1 MKKIII
7 SVAVG
12 LCAVTAH
19 TQESNVILDYNSISL
34 GYFQHID
41 VARDNLD
48 AHGAGLSGSLRT
60 GNIVITGEL
69 GYSEVEDIDIDF
81 FGVGGGVGYIYEVEE
96 RLHLVGSISLKYQDI
111 DVDEKYQDI
120 DADEYWEVEP
130 EVAANFA
137 ISDKWGASV
146 SIGYSDPFDSDL
158 DIDGLWYI
166 DIGTTFEVAENVG
179 LTVLTEFREERGYS
193 FFGIGLEYH
202 L

>member
-41 VARDNLD
+41 VARDKD
-48 AHGAGLSGSLRT
+48 AHGAGLLGSLRT

-69 GYSEVEDIDIDF
+69 GYSEVEDIDIDL

-111 DVDEKYQDI
+111 DV
-120 DADEYWEVEP
+120 DEYWEVEP

>member
-1 MKKIII
+1 
-7 SVAVG
+7 
-12 LCAVTAH
+12 L
-19 TQESNVILDYNSISL
+19 
-34 GYFQHID
+34 
-41 VARDNLD
+41 
-48 AHGAGLSGSLRT
+48 GSLRT

-69 GYSEVEDIDIDF
+69 GYSEVEDIDIDL

-96 RLHLVGSISLKYQDI
+96 RLHLVGSISLKYQDF
-111 DVDEKYQDI
+111 DVG
-120 DADEYWEVEP
+120 EYWEVEP

-179 LTVLTEFREERGYS
+179 LTVLTEFREERGYA
-193 FFGIGLEYH
+193 FLGIGLEYH
-202 L
+202 F

>member
-34 GYFQHID
+34 GYGQQID
-41 VARDNLD
+41 VAGDKD
-48 AHGAGLSGSLRT
+48 AHGAGLLGSIRT
-60 GNIVITGEL
+60 GNVVLTGEL
-69 GYSEVEDIDIDF
+69 GYSEVEDIDIDL

-96 RLHLVGSISLKYQDI
+96 RLHLVGSISLKYQDF
-111 DVDEKYQDI
+111 DLG
-120 DADEYWEVEP
+120 EYWEVEP

-179 LTVLTEFREERGYS
+179 LTVLTEFREERGYA
-193 FFGIGLEYH
+193 FLGIGLGYH
-202 L
+202 F

>member
-34 GYFQHID
+34 GYGQQID
-41 VARDNLD
+41 VAGDKD
-48 AHGAGLSGSLRT
+48 AHGAGLLGSIRT
-60 GNIVITGEL
+60 GNVVVTGEL
-69 GYSEVEDIDIDF
+69 GYSEVEDIDIHL

-96 RLHLVGSISLKYQDI
+96 RLHLVGSISLKYQDF
-111 DVDEKYQDI
+111 DVG
-120 DADEYWEVEP
+120 EYWEVEP

-137 ISDKWGASV
+137 ISDKWVASV

-179 LTVLTEFREERGYS
+179 LTVLTEFREERGYA
-193 FFGIGLEYH
+193 FLGIGLEYH
-202 L
+202 F

>member
-12 LCAVTAH
+12 LFAVTAH

-41 VARDNLD
+41 VAGDKD

-69 GYSEVEDIDIDF
+69 GYSEVEDIDIDL

-111 DVDEKYQDI
+111 DVDE
-120 DADEYWEVEP
+120 YWEVEP
-130 EVAANFA
+130 WV
-137 ISDKWGASV
+137 WG
-146 SIGYSDPFDSDL
+146 IC
-158 DIDGLWYI
+158 
-166 DIGTTFEVAENVG
+166 
-179 LTVLTEFREERGYS
+179 
-193 FFGIGLEYH
+193 
-202 L
+202 

>member
-1 MKKIII
+1 MKNIII

-19 TQESNVILDYNSISL
+19 TQESNVILDYSSISL
-34 GYFQHID
+34 GYVQHID
-41 VARDNLD
+41 VVGDKD
-48 AHGAGLSGSLRT
+48 AHGAGLLGSIRT
-60 GNIVITGEL
+60 GNVVLTGEL
-69 GYSEVEDIDIDF
+69 GYSEVEDIDIDL

-111 DVDEKYQDI
+111 DV
-120 DADEYWEVEP
+120 DEYWEVEP

-179 LTVLTEFREERGYS
+179 LTVLTEFREERGYA
-193 FFGIGLEYH
+193 FLGIGLEYH
-202 L
+202 F

>member
-41 VARDNLD
+41 VAGDKD
-48 AHGAGLSGSLRT
+48 AHGGGLLGSLRT

-69 GYSEVEDIDIDF
+69 GYSEVEDIDIDL

-111 DVDEKYQDI
+111 DVDEDGWLG
-120 DADEYWEVEP
+120 ASYWEVEP

-146 SIGYSDPFDSDL
+146 SIGYSDPIDSDL

-166 DIGTTFEVAENVG
+166 DIRTTFEVAENVG
-179 LTVLTEFREERGYS
+179 LTVLTEFREERGYA
-193 FFGIGLEYH
+193 FLGIGLEYH
-202 L
+202 F

>member
-1 MKKIII
+1 
-7 SVAVG
+7 
-12 LCAVTAH
+12 
-19 TQESNVILDYNSISL
+19 
-34 GYFQHID
+34 
-41 VARDNLD
+41 
-48 AHGAGLSGSLRT
+48 
-60 GNIVITGEL
+60 L
-69 GYSEVEDIDIDF
+69 GYSEVEDIDIDL
-81 FGVGGGVGYIYEVEE
+81 FGVGGGVGYIYGVEE

-111 DVDEKYQDI
+111 DVDE
-120 DADEYWEVEP
+120 YWEVEP

-137 ISDKWGASV
+137 ISNKWGASV

>member
-34 GYFQHID
+34 GYGQQID
-41 VARDNLD
+41 VAGDKD
-48 AHGAGLSGSLRT
+48 AHGAGLLGSIRT
-60 GNIVITGEL
+60 GNVVLTGEL
-69 GYSEVEDIDIDF
+69 GYSEVEDIDIDL

-111 DVDEKYQDI
+111 DV
-120 DADEYWEVEP
+120 DEYWEVEP

-158 DIDGLWYI
+158 DIDGVWYI

>member
-19 TQESNVILDYNSISL
+19 TQESNVILDYNSITL
-34 GYFQHID
+34 GYAQQID
-41 VARDNLD
+41 IYDSKD
-48 AHGAGLSGSLRT
+48 AHGAGLLGSLRT
-60 GNIVITGEL
+60 GNIVVSGGL
-69 GYSEVEDIDIDF
+69 GYYSLEDYDIDQFEI
-81 FGVGGGVGYIYEVEE
+81 GGGIGYVYEVEE
-96 RLHLVGSISLKYQDI
+96 RLHLVPSISLKYVDNDI
-111 DVDEKYQDI
+111 EEHWLAVP
-120 DADEYWEVEP
+120 A
-130 EVAANFA
+130 VAANFA

-179 LTVLTEFREERGYS
+179 LTVLTEFREERGYA
-193 FFGIGLEYH
+193 FLGIGLEYH
-202 L
+202 F

>member
-12 LCAVTAH
+12 LFAVTAH

-41 VARDNLD
+41 VAGDKD

-69 GYSEVEDIDIDF
+69 GYSEVEDIDIDL

-111 DVDEKYQDI
+111 DVDE
-120 DADEYWEVEP
+120 YWEVEP

-137 ISDKWGASV
+137 ISNKWGASV

>member
-1 MKKIII
+1 MKNIII

-34 GYFQHID
+34 GYGQQID
-41 VARDNLD
+41 VAGDKD
-48 AHGAGLSGSLRT
+48 AHGAGLLGSIRT
-60 GNIVITGEL
+60 GNVVLTGEL
-69 GYSEVEDIDIDF
+69 GYSEVEDIDIDL

-96 RLHLVGSISLKYQDI
+96 RLHLVGSISLKYQDF
-111 DVDEKYQDI
+111 DVG
-120 DADEYWEVEP
+120 EYWEVEP

-166 DIGTTFEVAENVG
+166 NIGTTFEVAENVG
-179 LTVLTEFREERGYS
+179 LTVLTEFREERGYA
-193 FFGIGLEYH
+193 FLGIGLEYH
-202 L
+202 F